1 MTRKLLSNV
10 NQICRPKISD
20 YRRAR
25 TGTPFIQKR
34 GLNDFR
40 RGTGPARRGGPRFP
54 LNSVISAL
62 LIAIILLIVGL
73 REGIR
78 GCRADF
84 LIRESQSV

>member
-1 MTRKLLSNV
+1 MILEEE
-10 NQICRPKISD
+10 
-20 YRRAR
+20 
-25 TGTPFIQKR
+25 R
-34 GLNDFR
+34 GLHGVVDHVS
-40 RGTGPARRGGPRFP
+40 P